1 MSKENI
7 FEINL
12 DAITNNDVIQDS
24 NIYIIDNFYQHP
36 EKVLNFFLDN
46 PPSIH
51 KRNQKQSYN
60 QVYFDDR
67 RHRLRS
73 YTISHVYKFLGSL
86 CNQKSVLGYDAIVTN
101 FTRFRRCTF
110 NNYRKYYW
118 WPHIDEGYTGILYLS
133 DDNVSGTNLYN
144 VLNYTEDFNQNEHT
158 NPWRSK
164 DDYEIIVSLE
174 PKFNRMVL
182 FDGLKFCHGM
192 NICNHR
198 YFSDEYRMNQVFFFK
213 QSK

>member
-7 FEINL
+7 FEINP
-12 DAITNNDVIQDS
+12 DAITKNDAIQDS
-24 NIYIIDNFYQHP
+24 NIYIIDNFYRHP
-36 EKVLNFFLDN
+36 EKVLNFFLIHRPN
-46 PPSIH
+46 IH
-51 KRNQKQSYN
+51 KQNQRPSYN

-67 RHRLRS
+67 RHRLKS
-73 YTISHVYKFLGSL
+73 PDIAPVYKFLGSL
-86 CNQKSVLGYDAIVTN
+86 CNQKSVLGDDALVTN

-110 NNYRKYYW
+110 NNYTRNYW
-118 WPHIDEGYTGILYLS
+118 WPHIDEGYTGILYLG
-133 DDNVSGTNLYN
+133 DDNISGTNLYK
-144 VLNYTEDFNQNEHT
+144 VLNYTKDFNRKEHS

-192 NICNHR
+192 NICDHR
-198 YFSDEYRMNQVFFFK
+198 YFSGDYRMNQVFFFEQPK
-213 QSK
+213 

>member
-7 FEINL
+7 FEINP
-12 DAITNNDVIQDS
+12 DAITKNDVIQDS
-24 NIYIIDNFYQHP
+24 NIYIIDNFYKHP
-36 EKVLNFFLDN
+36 EKVLDFFL
-46 PPSIH
+46 SHRLIIH
-51 KRNQKQSYN
+51 KQNQKPSYN

-67 RHRLRS
+67 RHRLKS
-73 YTISHVYKFLGSL
+73 PDIAPVYQFLGSL
-86 CNQKSVLGYDAIVTN
+86 CNQKSVLGDDALVTN

-110 NNYRKYYW
+110 NNYTRNYW

-133 DDNVSGTNLYN
+133 DDNISGTNLYK
-144 VLNYTEDFNQNEHT
+144 VLNYTEDFNQKEHS

-192 NICNHR
+192 NICDHR
-198 YFSDEYRMNQVFFFK
+198 YLSDEYRMNQVFFFEQPK
-213 QSK
+213 